1 MTDRTKN
8 LPKGLAIGTTEQTVT
23 NPFSGESVLLKP
35 DAIAVYDF
43 IKGSEA
49 LKQYDDMRE
58 GLDWFMQH
66 EPEAYMTLL
75 D

>member
-1 MTDRTKN
+1 MTDRE
-8 LPKGLAIGTTEQTVT
+8 LPVGLKIMDAEPKKVT
-23 NPFSGESVLLKP
+23 NPFSGESVVLPP

-49 LKQYDDMRE
+49 LEQYDDMRE

>member
-1 MTDRTKN
+1 MTDRK
-8 LPKGLAIGTTEQTVT
+8 LPAGLKIIDAEPMKVY
-23 NPFSGESVLLKP
+23 NPFSGESVVLQP

-58 GLDWFMQH
+58 GIDWFMQH

>member
-1 MTDRTKN
+1 MTDRK
-8 LPKGLAIGTTEQTVT
+8 LPVGLKIMDAEPKKVT
-23 NPFSGESVLLKP
+23 NPFSGESVVLQP

-43 IKGSEA
+43 IKGAEVLGHS
-49 LKQYDDMRE
+49 DDLRE
-58 GLDWFMQH
+58 GIDWFMQH

>member
-1 MTDRTKN
+1 MTDRK
-8 LPKGLAIGTTEQTVT
+8 LPGALKIIDDEPMKVY
-23 NPFSGESVLLKP
+23 NPFSGESVVLQP

-58 GLDWFMQH
+58 GIDWFMQH

>member
-23 NPFSGESVLLKP
+23 NPFSGESVVLQP

-43 IKGSEA
+43 IKGAEVLGHS
-49 LKQYDDMRE
+49 DDLRE
-58 GLDWFMQH
+58 GIDWFMQH

>member
-1 MTDRTKN
+1 MTDRE
-8 LPKGLAIGTTEQTVT
+8 LPVGLKIMDAEPKKVT
-23 NPFSGESVLLKP
+23 NPFSGESVVLQP

-43 IKGSEA
+43 IKGAEV
-49 LKQYDDMRE
+49 LGHGDDLRE
-58 GLDWFMQH
+58 GIDWFMQH

>member
-1 MTDRTKN
+1 MSFNTHLKVMDAEPMK
-8 LPKGLAIGTTEQTVT
+8 VY
-23 NPFSGESVLLKP
+23 NPFSGESVVLQP

-49 LKQYDDMRE
+49 LEQYDDMRE
-58 GLDWFMQH
+58 GLDWFRQH

>member
-1 MTDRTKN
+1 MEDRE
-8 LPKGLAIGTTEQTVT
+8 LPVGLKIMDTEPKKVY
-23 NPFSGESVLLKP
+23 NPFSGESVVLPP

-43 IKGSEA
+43 IKGAET
-49 LKQYDDMRE
+49 LEQYDAMLE
-58 GLDWFMQH
+58 GLDWFRQH

>member
-1 MTDRTKN
+1 MTDRE
-8 LPKGLAIGTTEQTVT
+8 LPAGLKIMDAEPKEVT
-23 NPFSGESVLLKP
+23 NPFSGESVVLQP

-43 IKGSEA
+43 IKGAEV
-49 LKQYDDMRE
+49 LGHHDDLRE
-58 GLDWFMQH
+58 GIDWFMQH